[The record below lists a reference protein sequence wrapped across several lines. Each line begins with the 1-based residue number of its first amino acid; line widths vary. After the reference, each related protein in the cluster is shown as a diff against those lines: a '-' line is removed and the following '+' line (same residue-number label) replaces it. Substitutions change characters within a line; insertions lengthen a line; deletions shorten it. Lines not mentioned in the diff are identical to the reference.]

1 MKRIIELGDGPG
13 LYARY
18 NSNLSRVNYKGINLY
33 TDILANIRDW
43 QMCASIDGTGAV
55 GEYIRTGLNYES
67 WLNNFREGLAIAKHR
82 RQMRLDFTL
91 TLPGLFEVANMQRLA
106 DELNVD
112 ILAKVTFT
120 FTPDIIMSP
129 LALPRKI
136 LDRLVDQLIT
146 NNTLGRALKAVL
158 VQLTNRP
165 TIAEQWPEEYKESM
179 QKGKRRILALENIR
193 KDSLCMQDI
202 LSVDQDVLTWWENI
216 DHV

>member
-1 MKRIIELGDGPG
+1 
-13 LYARY
+13 
-18 NSNLSRVNYKGINLY
+18 
-33 TDILANIRDW
+33 
-43 QMCASIDGTGAV
+43 MCASIDGTGAV